1 MNTPQSAPRY
11 SGPAIALHW
20 LTVPVLLFGFCLGL
34 YMTGL
39 PNGIAKLKLYN
50 WHKWA
55 GATFLA
61 LCLMR
66 VLWRATHRP
75 PPSPPGPAWQQRA
88 ASAVHGGMY
97 ALFFV
102 VPLLG
107 WAYSS
112 ALGYPLVVFGVLP
125 LPDWVP
131 LDRELARAI
140 KPWHERA
147 AWLLAALVALHVA
160 AAVQHQWVRRDGL
173 LRRMA
178 PWVR

>member
-1 MNTPQSAPRY
+1 MPARY
-11 SGPAIALHW
+11 STPAIALHW
-20 LTVPVLLFGFCLGL
+20 LTVPVLVVGFGLGL

-39 PNGIAKLKLYN
+39 PSGITKLKFYN

-61 LCLMR
+61 LCLLR
-66 VLWRATHRP
+66 VVWRATHRP
-75 PPSPPGPAWQQRA
+75 PPAPPLPAWQQRA
-88 ASAVHGGMY
+88 AAGVHGAMY
-97 ALFFV
+97 LMFFV

-112 ALGYPLVVFGVLP
+112 ALGYPLVWFGVLP

-131 LDRELARAI
+131 VDRELARAI

-147 AWLLAALVALHVA
+147 AWLLAGLVVLHVA
-160 AAVQHQWVRRDGL
+160 AAVQHHWLLRDGL

-178 PWVR
+178 PWLR

>member
-1 MNTPQSAPRY
+1 
-11 SGPAIALHW
+11 
-20 LTVPVLLFGFCLGL
+20 VPVLLFGFGLGL

-39 PNGIAKLKLYN
+39 PNGMAKLKLYN

-55 GATFLA
+55 GAVFLA
-61 LCLMR
+61 LALLR
-66 VLWRATHRP
+66 LLWRATHRP
-75 PPSPPGPAWQQRA
+75 PPPLPQPAWQQRA
-88 ASAVHGGMY
+88 AGAVHGAMY
-97 ALFFV
+97 GLFFV

-147 AWLLAALVALHVA
+147 AWLLAGLVALHVA
-160 AAVQHQWVRRDGL
+160 AAVQHQWVQRDGL

-178 PWVR
+178 PWLR